1 MLSRILLCLAALAS
15 STSALADTVW
25 MKNGDR
31 LTGKITLFDGG
42 KLLLKTDYGG
52 DITLKWDKIST
63 FESEQNL
70 LVKQD
75 AETGEHSK
83 GIRAA
88 GPGQVTLVNG
98 EPKTVELASIQQM
111 MPPKPILQDWVW
123 NGNVDFSLDR
133 KQAENDVSDYDIDF
147 KTNARHGLW
156 RHNVQGEYNR
166 EKKNGLV
173 STDNYSGQYAL
184 DRFIDDHWF
193 WQGQVAYKRDMIE
206 DLAKKRTVGTGPG
219 YQFWDNE
226 LGAFSIA
233 TLVNRNDYEFADGEK
248 EHFYSS
254 SFQVG
259 LQPLP
264 AGQAVRAV
272 HQRRGQQAAA
282 IRPGLRAADRGGDP
296 LQADQLG
303 FAEHEGGM
311 GQVQRQRR
319 QRQPA
324 PLYLRPRGRLVS
336 RPARKSP
343 AIAGLFPCR
352 AGAYRR
358 RPPSSSRTRPV

>member
-1 MLSRILLCLAALAS
+1 MLMLSRILLCLAALAS

-156 RHNVQGEYNR
+156 RHNVQGEY
-166 EKKNGLV
+166 
-173 STDNYSGQYAL
+173 
-184 DRFIDDHWF
+184 
-193 WQGQVAYKRDMIE
+193 
-206 DLAKKRTVGTGPG
+206 
-219 YQFWDNE
+219 
-226 LGAFSIA
+226 
-233 TLVNRNDYEFADGEK
+233 
-248 EHFYSS
+248 
-254 SFQVG
+254 
-259 LQPLP
+259 
-264 AGQAVRAV
+264 
-272 HQRRGQQAAA
+272 
-282 IRPGLRAADRGGDP
+282 
-296 LQADQLG
+296 
-303 FAEHEGGM
+303 
-311 GQVQRQRR
+311 
-319 QRQPA
+319 
-324 PLYLRPRGRLVS
+324 
-336 RPARKSP
+336 
-343 AIAGLFPCR
+343 
-352 AGAYRR
+352 
-358 RPPSSSRTRPV
+358 